1 VGTAAHWVLASVSK
15 HILFVDD
22 TRTFPPRPEDLVTTC
37 RASEEALVEL
47 QHASD
52 PFVEIWLDFDLG
64 GVYGERD
71 LYDTAMP
78 VALWLAERAFDGH
91 PYPAK
96 ILIHTGNP
104 IGRLAMGLLLRR
116 LGYDVTDVG
125 PLGSEK
131 LSAAAQGAT
140 ATDDAA
146 KAAERFVWKPGDI
159 TIRNPVERGSSWW
172 VAREG

>member
-1 VGTAAHWVLASVSK
+1 VSK

-22 TRTFPPRPEDLVTTC
+22 TRTFPPRPDDLVTTC
-37 RASEEALVEL
+37 RTSETALVEL

-52 PFVEIWLDFDLG
+52 TFVEIWLDFDLG

-78 VALWLAERAFDGH
+78 VALWLAERALDGH

-104 IGRLAMGLLLRR
+104 VGRLAMGLLLRR
-116 LGYDVTDVG
+116 LGYDVTDVEPQFG
-125 PLGSEK
+125 
-131 LSAAAQGAT
+131 
-140 ATDDAA
+140 
-146 KAAERFVWKPGDI
+146 
-159 TIRNPVERGSSWW
+159 
-172 VAREG
+172 

>member
-1 VGTAAHWVLASVSK
+1 
-15 HILFVDD
+15 
-22 TRTFPPRPEDLVTTC
+22 
-37 RASEEALVEL
+37 
-47 QHASD
+47 
-52 PFVEIWLDFDLG
+52 
-64 GVYGERD
+64 
-71 LYDTAMP
+71 
-78 VALWLAERAFDGH
+78 
-91 PYPAK
+91 
-96 ILIHTGNP
+96 
-104 IGRLAMGLLLRR
+104 MGLLLRR